1 MRYDQRHFR
10 ISTLRARFRAR
21 LILFNFGVEYP
32 YIDIDVD
39 LLLEDVGYY
48 EGKTTAVTEVPDVI
62 RGRNAE
68 YMRKWRAR
76 RAAEKADALM
86 AEIDGA

>member
-1 MRYDQRHFR
+1 MKYEQR
-10 ISTLRARFRAR
+10 ISALRDRFRAR
-21 LILFNFGVEYP
+21 LILFNFGKEYP
-32 YIDIDVD
+32 DIDIDVE
-39 LLLEDVGYY
+39 LLLEDVGYTGD
-48 EGKTTAVTEVPDVI
+48 GKQLLVEQLPDIV

-86 AEIDGA
+86 AEIDRA